1 MSRRDLWREL
11 YGRFDP
17 ELPARAEWRAP
28 RPHSPAKKMLE
39 TLDRPF
45 GTPRILLMGTVGT
58 GKTTELL
65 RVAEEREQRELVVFL
80 DLERHFTNIVK
91 DPNALYRIQAW
102 EVCFLAGLA
111 LVYQFK
117 ERLGFE
123 LDPAMVTQLGKAWHG
138 LAEATK
144 TPTPQLDLGS
154 FAKEALELG
163 ATLATTGALGMEA
176 AGAALA
182 LKGAKTVIG
191 SMRSWNWTLPLG
203 RSEKAVPDQD
213 RHVQELLAAV
223 NLLIGEVQQ
232 QHRKVLLVI
241 DGLDRIR
248 DLPRAKALFVESQLL
263 SQLICPLVV
272 CGPFALRHDV
282 ATAGVRG
289 FKATALVNEPV
300 LNHGDPSLP
309 GDGVKFFRELYAQR
323 VNDLGPEAL
332 GLVSAPLLEELAYR
346 SGGRARDFVRFIR
359 SLAEV
364 AWDQDAATATPELVK
379 QVLDEW
385 RLRQETGLNTDHIR
399 LLQEVMKDPEHR
411 LPPGDLAHE
420 LLDYQHL
427 LPYPND
433 SEWYYPHPLLT
444 MHLVRQ
450 PQAGS
455 GD

>member
-11 YGRFDP
+11 YDRFDP
-17 ELPARAEWRAP
+17 ELPAPMEWRAP
-28 RPHSPAKKMLE
+28 RPHSPAKRMLE

-65 RVAEEREQRELVVFL
+65 RVTEEREQRELVVFL
-80 DLERHFTNIVK
+80 DLERHFTNVVK

-111 LVYQFK
+111 LVARFK
-117 ERLGFE
+117 ERLGLE
-123 LDPAMVTQLGKAWHG
+123 LEPELVTQLGRAWQA

-163 ATLATTGALGMEA
+163 GTLAATGALGVEA
-176 AGAALA
+176 AWG
-182 LKGAKTVIG
+182 LKTAKTVMG
-191 SMRSWNWTLPLG
+191 ALRSWNLPLG
-203 RSEKAVPDQD
+203 RSEKALPDQD
-213 RHVQELLAAV
+213 RQVQELLGAV
-223 NLLIGEVQQ
+223 NLLLGEVQSK
-232 QHRKVLLVI
+232 HRKVLLVI

-263 SQLICPLVV
+263 SQLVCPLVV
-272 CGPFALRHDV
+272 CGPFALRHDL

-289 FKATALVNEPV
+289 FKADALVNEPV
-300 LNHGDPSLP
+300 LKHDEPSHP
-309 GDGVKFFRELYAQR
+309 GPGVDFFRELYAHR
-323 VNDLGPEAL
+323 VKDLGKEAQELVGPEQL
-332 GLVSAPLLEELAYR
+332 GELAYR

-359 SLAEV
+359 SLAEL
-364 AWDQDAATATPELVK
+364 AWDQDAQTATPALVK

-385 RLRQETGLNTDHIR
+385 RLRQETGLHKGHIQ
-399 LLQEVMKDPEHR
+399 LLQDVMTDPEHR
-411 LPPGDLAHE
+411 LPPGDLAYE

-427 LPYPND
+427 LPYPNNP
-433 SEWYYPHPLLT
+433 EWYYPHPLLT
-444 MHLVRQ
+444 MHLVRP
-450 PQAGS
+450 PQTGS
-455 GD
+455 EG

>member
-11 YGRFDP
+11 YERFDP
-17 ELPARAEWRAP
+17 ELPAPMKWRAP

-58 GKTTELL
+58 GKTTELR

-80 DLERHFTNIVK
+80 DLEWHFTNVVK

-111 LVYQFK
+111 LVYRFK
-117 ERLGFE
+117 ERLGLE
-123 LDPAMVTQLGKAWHG
+123 LDPDMVKQLGEAWQR

-144 TPTPQLDLGS
+144 TPAPQLDLGS
-154 FAKEALELG
+154 FAKEALDLG
-163 ATLATTGALGMEA
+163 ATLATTGALGPEA
-176 AGAALA
+176 SGAAWGFKA
-182 LKGAKTVIG
+182 VKAAAAAV
-191 SMRSWNWTLPLG
+191 RSWNLPLG
-203 RSEKAVPDQD
+203 RSEKPLPDQD
-213 RHVQELLAAV
+213 RQVQDLLGAV
-223 NLLIGEVQQ
+223 NLLLGEVQDK
-232 QHRKVLLVI
+232 HRKVLLVI

-263 SQLICPLVV
+263 SQLSCPLVV

-289 FKATALVNEPV
+289 FKASALVNEPV
-300 LNHGDPSLP
+300 MNHDDPSRP
-309 GDGVKFFRELYAQR
+309 GEGVAFFRDLYEQR
-323 VNDLGPEAL
+323 VKDLGDEAL
-332 GLVSAPLLEELAYR
+332 GLVGPELLGELAYR

-364 AWDQDAATATPELVK
+364 AWDQDAAAATPELVK

-385 RLRQETGLNTDHIR
+385 RLRQETGLNKEHIR
-399 LLQEVMKDPEHR
+399 LLQDVMKDPEHR
-411 LPPGDLAHE
+411 LPPGEVALK

-427 LPYPND
+427 LPYPNE

-444 MHLVRQ
+444 MHLVR
-450 PQAGS
+450 PPPAGS
-455 GD
+455 AG